1 MQIREIMT
9 PNPEEIPVME
19 SVALAAE
26 KMKKLDVGAIPV
38 YSEDRKNIVGM
49 VTDRDIVT
57 RAVAEHRNPA
67 ETSIRDI
74 MSKDMV
80 TCMEDTDIDEAVQTM
95 KEKKVRRLIITNAR
109 GETVG
114 ILSLGDIPPRPPA
127 ALRKP
132 GRCWRRYLSRAD
144 QSADSPL
151 KAAEADSR
159 RFSGLK

>member
-49 VTDRDIVT
+49 VTDRNIVT
-57 RAVAEHRNPA
+57 RAIAEHRNPA

-74 MSKDMV
+74 MSKDVV

-95 KEKKVRRLIITNAR
+95 KEKKVRRLIVTNAR

-114 ILSLGDIPPRPPA
+114 ILSLGDISTKAPSSLEKACEVLEEISEPSRPK
-127 ALRKP
+127 R
-132 GRCWRRYLSRAD
+132 
-144 QSADSPL
+144 
-151 KAAEADSR
+151 
-159 RFSGLK
+159 

>member
-74 MSKDMV
+74 MSKDVV

-95 KEKKVRRLIITNAR
+95 KEKKVKTDHTNAR
-109 GETVG
+109 RNRSICRSGYFTR
-114 ILSLGDIPPRPPA
+114 ILEKPGGAGGDI
-127 ALRKP
+127 
-132 GRCWRRYLSRAD
+132 
-144 QSADSPL
+144 
-151 KAAEADSR
+151 
-159 RFSGLK
+159 

>member
-74 MSKDMV
+74 MSKDVV

-95 KEKKVRRLIITNAR
+95 KEKKVRRLVITNAR

-114 ILSLGDIPPRPPA
+114 ILSLGDISTKAPSSLEKAWEVLEEISEPSRPK
-127 ALRKP
+127 R
-132 GRCWRRYLSRAD
+132 
-144 QSADSPL
+144 
-151 KAAEADSR
+151 
-159 RFSGLK
+159 